1 MYGIKGFM
9 GVVALVLCMVSCSK
23 NDSYSPFHASAI
35 HNGVLLSYTDAAGND
50 LLASESVAATI
61 SVYGEPSEKNIP
73 FEIESIAVN
82 EISRNYLS
90 FNVDL
95 PDIND
100 MVFNEDKSNG
110 KGESMVKLNIGERVL
125 MLKCKFVFRCTD
137 SESLGSNIIQLDTVE
152 CNGISKS
159 AKWNSQLIMDLADYI
174 D

>member
-23 NDSYSPFHASAI
+23 DDSYSPFHASAI

-73 FEIESIAVN
+73 FEIENIAVN
-82 EISRNYLS
+82 EILRNYLS

-110 KGESMVKLNIGERVL
+110 KGYK
-125 MLKCKFVFRCTD
+125 
-137 SESLGSNIIQLDTVE
+137 
-152 CNGISKS
+152 
-159 AKWNSQLIMDLADYI
+159 
-174 D
+174 

>member
-1 MYGIKGFM
+1 
-9 GVVALVLCMVSCSK
+9 MVNLLLELSK
-23 NDSYSPFHASAI
+23 SIILP
-35 HNGVLLSYTDAAGND
+35 
-50 LLASESVAATI
+50 
-61 SVYGEPSEKNIP
+61 P

-125 MLKCKFVFRCTD
+125 MLKCKFVFRCAD